1 MIKEANANHMPLD
14 RTIVIATALE
24 LLDEVGLD
32 ALTLRR
38 LAEKLKVK
46 APAIYWHFTNKQDLL
61 DEMATAV
68 LGVES
73 RNLTLRKSMRWDAW
87 ARFYGR
93 SLRQALLR
101 YRDGARMVSGTRLTD
116 PSLYSSMETSLKRL
130 TDAGFSSYMAT
141 VILSTIYSYV
151 IGFVIEEQ
159 AVVLKDGRVADF
171 YLLENRSRRL
181 DPKKTPLALEAGEF
195 LFAEFD
201 RRFNSGLK
209 LIINGVETANAKQ

>member
-1 MIKEANANHMPLD
+1 MPLD
-14 RTIVIATALE
+14 RPVVIATALE

-46 APAIYWHFTNKQDLL
+46 APAIYWHFKNKQDLL
-61 DEMATAV
+61 DEMAAAV
-68 LGVES
+68 FGAES
-73 RNLTLRKSMRWDAW
+73 QRLNLHTSLPWDAW
-87 ARFYGR
+87 ARSYGR
-93 SLRQALLR
+93 ALRQALLR
-101 YRDGARMVSGTRLTD
+101 CGDGARMVSGTRLTD
-116 PSLYSSMETSLKRL
+116 PSLYASMETALKKL

-159 AVVLKDGRVADF
+159 AVVSKSGQVAEP
-171 YLLENRSRRL
+171 YLPENRSRRI
-181 DPKKTPLALEAGEF
+181 DSKKTPLALEVGEF
-195 LFAEFD
+195 LFRDFD

-209 LIINGVETANAKQ
+209 LIVKGVKTAN

>member
-1 MIKEANANHMPLD
+1 MPLD

-38 LAEKLKVK
+38 LAARLKVK
-46 APAIYWHFTNKQDLL
+46 APAIYWHFKNKQDLL

-68 LGVES
+68 LGAES
-73 RNLTLRKSMRWDAW
+73 QRLTRKKNLRWDAW

-116 PSLYSSMETSLKRL
+116 PSLYTSMEAALKRL
-130 TDAGFSSYMAT
+130 TDAGFSSYTAT

-159 AVVLKDGRVADF
+159 AVVAKGGQIADP
-171 YLLENRSRRL
+171 YLRENRSRRI
-181 DPKKTPLALEAGEF
+181 DSKKTPLALEAGEF
-195 LFAEFD
+195 LFTNFD

-209 LIINGVETANAKQ
+209 LIIHGIETANTKFP